1 VGFKLFRG
9 ARWMDVAKNHSL
21 QFLQQHLKTG
31 NNILITNG
39 LESRFKDYSFKTAK
53 ILSKITSFVT
63 IILN

>member
-1 VGFKLFRG
+1 
-9 ARWMDVAKNHSL
+9 MDVAKNHSL